1 MRPEERD
8 DLLAAYALGTL
19 GGPDAAAVEDLVRA
33 DPSAAQQLA
42 AYHEI
47 VDLVALDVPLR
58 RADPELRRRV
68 LRAAKRMDRPRRR
81 RIPLFRTLAAA
92 ALIGTVVVAVG
103 WAANLERELDK
114 LEEST
119 GALQA
124 VVSADAR
131 RLDALDSEQVAGG
144 DEALRQSLQQ
154 VVDTQQRIVAI
165 LADPEVQSSALAGTE
180 AGHGVTGRYLWSPSL
195 SEGVLIV
202 QELPPLPLGTV
213 YQIWLDDGFE
223 TVSAGTFVPSTD
235 GSAQV
240 LVGVEFPFEPRSIV
254 LAPAPLGG
262 STSLEP
268 PIVLAGLVER

>member
-8 DLLAAYALGTL
+8 ELLAAYALGSL
-19 GGPDAAAVEDLVRA
+19 SGPDAAAVEDLVRA
-33 DPSAAQQLA
+33 DPGAARQLA

-81 RIPLFRTLAAA
+81 VPVFQTLAAA
-92 ALIGTVVVAVG
+92 ALIGAVVVAVG
-103 WAANLERELDK
+103 WAANLQRELDD
-114 LEEST
+114 LEQST
-119 GALQA
+119 AALQA

-144 DEALRQSLQQ
+144 DKALRQSLQQ

-165 LADPEVQSSALAGTE
+165 LADPEVQSSALTGTA
-180 AGHGVTGRYLWSPSL
+180 AGHGATGHYLWSASL
-195 SEGVLIV
+195 GEGVLIV

-223 TVSAGTFVPSTD
+223 TVSAGTFVPSPD
-235 GSAQV
+235 GSTQI
-240 LVGVEFPFEPRSIV
+240 LVGVDSPFEPRSIA
-254 LAPAPLGG
+254 LAPAPIGG
-262 STSLEP
+262 ATSLEP
-268 PIVLAGLVER
+268 PIVLDGLVER